1 MEQKIIFRQLLDE
14 IRETAE
20 EKGNVLSVSEV
31 DDFFAHAG
39 LTPEQMELIYAYLEE
54 QRIKVTG
61 RTPSGA
67 GAGTGTGVPAGD
79 EPAAQGTQGEEA
91 AAQTGAGSGEEEA
104 DGIPESLS
112 IYLDELDA
120 LEDSAE
126 DDAKGE
132 LALFERAAAGD
143 TEAAKA
149 LSQRYLSSVVEMA
162 AQYPDSEARPE
173 DLIGEGNLALVSALS
188 KLEPQ
193 ADLAAYRRVLLS
205 EIGSALEACAG
216 GEKDADDK
224 GRGLV
229 TKVER
234 LAGAAR
240 SLEKE
245 LGHPVSAE
253 ELSAYLDMPVEE
265 IRDILRIAGD
275 SPDLP

>member
-79 EPAAQGTQGEEA
+79 EPAAPRPQG
-91 AAQTGAGSGEEEA
+91 EEA

-229 TKVER
+229 TKVK
-234 LAGAAR
+234 LFFHK
-240 SLEKE
+240 S
-245 LGHPVSAE
+245 
-253 ELSAYLDMPVEE
+253 
-265 IRDILRIAGD
+265 
-275 SPDLP
+275 